1 MRDEYLPWL
10 QTGANR
16 CFPQEADGEGQGEA
30 PEGRSGRSPPGCV
43 ALSLNPIHS
52 VLGPSGPGRAQ
63 LYLGNGSSLIA
74 HPMIM
79 KASTLKG
86 FGGPL
91 FL

>member
-16 CFPQEADGEGQGEA
+16 CFPQEGDGEGQGEA
-30 PEGRSGRSPPGCV
+30 PEGHSGRSPPGCV
-43 ALSLNPIHS
+43 ALSLNPIQS

-63 LYLGNGSSLIA
+63 LYLGSLIA

-79 KASTLKG
+79 KASTLKA
-86 FGGPL
+86 FEGPL